1 MARVTI
7 EDCIKHADD
16 NRFRIILAASKRA
29 HQINKGGKA
38 LVAIDNDKPTVL
50 ALREI
55 AEGVS
60 DVDAIL
66 SHKEE
71 FESLNP

>member
-7 EDCIKHADD
+7 EDCIKHEDE
-16 NRFRIILAASKRA
+16 NRFRIILAAAKRA
-29 HQINKGGKA
+29 HQINKGGKP
-38 LVAIDNDKPTVL
+38 LVPEDNDKPTVI

-55 AEGVS
+55 ADGVS

-66 SHKEE
+66 AHNEE
-71 FESLNP
+71 FHTLTP

>member
-7 EDCIKHADD
+7 EDCIKHEDD
-16 NRFRIILAASKRA
+16 NRFKIILAAAKRA
-29 HQINKGGKA
+29 HQINKGGA
-38 LVAIDNDKPTVL
+38 PLVPEDNDKPTVI

-60 DVDAIL
+60 DVDAVL
-66 SHKEE
+66 AYEE
-71 FESLNP
+71 EVEVIF

>member
-7 EDCIKHADD
+7 EDCIKPDCN

-29 HQINKGGKA
+29 HQINKGGA
-38 LVAIDNDKPTVL
+38 PLVAIDNDKPTVI

-55 AEGVS
+55 ADEQYK
-60 DVDAIL
+60 VDDIL
-66 SHKEE
+66 AFEE
-71 FESLNP
+71 EVGDIFN

>member
-7 EDCIKHADD
+7 EDCIKHEDD
-16 NRFRIILAASKRA
+16 NRFTIILAAAKRA
-29 HQINKGGKA
+29 HQINKGGSP
-38 LVAIDNDKPTVL
+38 LVAENKDKPTVI

-60 DVDAIL
+60 DVESIL
-66 SHKEE
+66 AYEKESE
-71 FESLNP
+71 VLF